1 MAFMDH
7 KQLGPNKEA
16 ITRSILVFRSIEKGE
31 DLVTVLF
38 FHSSNLTFSQQFR
51 FPSTEDAQ
59 SFVRDFSEESAAE
72 LAKRIVNP

>member
-1 MAFMDH
+1 MDH
-7 KQLGPNKEA
+7 KQLGPSKEA
-16 ITRSILVFRSIEKGE
+16 ATLSTLVFRSIERGE

-38 FHSSNLTFSQQFR
+38 FHSSNLTYSHQFEFS
-51 FPSTEDAQ
+51 STEDAQ

>member
-1 MAFMDH
+1 MDH
-7 KQLGPNKEA
+7 KQLGPSKETA
-16 ITRSILVFRSIEKGE
+16 TLSTLVFRSIERGE

-38 FHSSNLTFSQQFR
+38 FHSSKLTYSHQFD

-72 LAKRIVNP
+72 LAQRIVTP